1 MVRPLRL
8 DGTSAIRQ
16 MSDNDLDRLCYNL
29 AVAYS
34 DVVNTP
40 GYGTVR
46 VGSASG
52 YTSIGSASDTFFS
65 DGQNSAARTLQAS
78 DDTDPDGGGPVAP
91 GDWPAVPG
99 TSENI
104 SSTTTYYQDQRQPS
118 YPSTG
123 TLDADSYLYWTGSAL
138 RVAGST
144 ESQIYDEVVA
154 QAIADMKTGNAVGT
168 YYVSTSSPNYLGAG
182 TWTDKGTFFS
192 DTTHDQGTTTYKL
205 WLKRSLTSV
214 PGTDYDP
221 VKWNTSSS
229 AVQEITNAKSG
240 NLIQNILLPVLQR
253 RIDNNDLVYSVSQ
266 TLSHTNRGAFTN
278 TAQTGSTTSYV
289 FSDPTYFTNSSVSG
303 AASTRQTHYFQ
314 LD

>member
-16 MSDNDLDRLCYNL
+16 MSDTDLDRLCYNL

-46 VGSASG
+46 VGSAAG
-52 YTSIGSASDTFFS
+52 YTSIGSASDTFFA
-65 DGQNSAARTLQAS
+65 DNQASATRTYTAS
-78 DDTDPDGGGPVAP
+78 DDVDPDGAGPTAP
-91 GDWPAVPG
+91 GDWPAAPG
-99 TSENI
+99 TFENI
-104 SSTTTYYQDQRQPS
+104 SSTTNYYQDQRQPS
-118 YPSTG
+118 YPSTA

-138 RVAGST
+138 RVAGAT
-144 ESQIYDEVVA
+144 ESQIYSEVIA
-154 QAIADMKTGNAVGT
+154 QTIADMKTGNEVGT
-168 YYVSTSSPNYLGAG
+168 YRVSTSSPNSGGAG
-182 TWTDKGTFFS
+182 TWTDKGTFFT

-229 AVQEITNAKSG
+229 AIQEITNAKTG

-253 RIDNNDLVYSVSQ
+253 RIDDNDLVYSVSQ
-266 TLSHTNRGAFTN
+266 TLTHANRGTFTN